1 MQRTSYAVWIW
12 WPEAST
18 CRWDVSCLDRNR
30 RRQLTQNVMHWCLSR
45 FTARQIRTSTVNT
58 PDRAMLQIDSCYGDL
73 FWLIGRYWRLWKG
86 NRTRG
91 HPWEYQKTCCV
102 SSTVWCTSLGLN
114 ISSFSWLL
122 PTCMHKFTSKQ
133 SLSPD
138 CISPDVEYGVSGQ
151 TNDDSGK
158 FGKKFLLRTNVN
170 FCFRRLQFS
179 ANSLTSTPRS

>member
-30 RRQLTQNVMHWCLSR
+30 RRQLTQNVMHWCLCR

-122 PTCMHKFTSKQ
+122 PNCMHEFISNLCHQIVYLLMSSTASLAKQ
-133 SLSPD
+133 MMILANLEKSSY
-138 CISPDVEYGVSGQ
+138 CG
-151 TNDDSGK
+151 
-158 FGKKFLLRTNVN
+158 RT
-170 FCFRRLQFS
+170 
-179 ANSLTSTPRS
+179 